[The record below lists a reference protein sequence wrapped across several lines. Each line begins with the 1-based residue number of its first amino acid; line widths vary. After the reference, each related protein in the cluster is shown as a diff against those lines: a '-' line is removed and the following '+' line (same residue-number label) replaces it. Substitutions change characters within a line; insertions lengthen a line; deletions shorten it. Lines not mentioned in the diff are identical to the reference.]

1 MTDAENA
8 GRITGRGFGPGLPP
22 EGAAITARVTLTH
35 LWLEDWP
42 GLSGIAKPR
51 IGAREQG
58 DGLLLEWETT
68 AGVCGLLLEKV
79 GAGGTALDAW
89 LPPAAPAQHDQAT
102 RNWLWIALFLLI
114 GLPLLGL
121 VLVFGFGVA
130 LLQ

>member
-1 MTDAENA
+1 MTDSVE
-8 GRITGRGFGPGLPP
+8 GSRISGRGFGPGMPP
-22 EGAAITARVTLTH
+22 EGTTVSARVTSTH

-58 DGLLLEWETT
+58 DVLLLEWETT
-68 AGVCGLLLEKV
+68 AGVCGLQLEKTGSGKTV
-79 GAGGTALDAW
+79 MDAW
-89 LPPAAPAQHDQAT
+89 LPPAAPIRHDKAT

-114 GLPLLGL
+114 GLPLLAIAL
-121 VLVFGFGVA
+121 LFGFGVS